1 MDGNYFMMMRWLF
14 PFCNLISKNCFQL
27 TSDWKFGN
35 SANGLNCCAKFL
47 NGFSRNSLTCPFDF
61 QPEFPELL
69 VEWWAPHMSS
79 NHPCPIDQFWH
90 IKIQSNTIDLRTR
103 LWGINSTNSVVYI
116 PKSFVLK
123 SIVLGWILIYRNW
136 SITPWNSIKGM
147 TFSGLTCNT
156 TFNGPAFY
164 VLVQLYTVCY
174 YLDSFQEFKEHLLGL
189 L

>member
-1 MDGNYFMMMRWLF
+1 M
-14 PFCNLISKNCFQL
+14 
-27 TSDWKFGN
+27 SDWKFGN
-35 SANGLNCCAKFL
+35 SANGLNCWGNTCCSINFGTEIVDHLLRYSSAKFL

-61 QPEFPELL
+61 QPEFPEVL

-79 NHPCPIDQFWH
+79 NHPCPIDQFWY

-103 LWGINSTNSVVYI
+103 LWGRNSTKSVVYI

-147 TFSGLTCNT
+147 TFSGLIW
-156 TFNGPAFY
+156 Y
-164 VLVQLYTVCY
+164 DDLYFALFTLNLHYICR
-174 YLDSFQEFKEHLLGL
+174 SK
-189 L
+189 